1 MALVTAVTSSGSE
14 ARADGGEGPPPPPP
28 GIRASMQ
35 CDRSSEP
42 GRVRCTAE
50 AHVEGARTIAW
61 ADVEIVSI
69 PDFATALKGRI
80 GRDDATF
87 KDATTTKWAFGLV
100 AKKNG
105 QGELRARIR
114 VVVCSQPGES
124 RCVPVVVEV
133 RAPVVVG

>member
-1 MALVTAVTSSGSE
+1 
-14 ARADGGEGPPPPPP
+14 
-28 GIRASMQ
+28 MQ

-50 AHVEGARTIAW
+50 VHVEGARTIVW
-61 ADVEIVSI
+61 ADVEIVAI
-69 PDFATALKGRI
+69 PDFTTALKGRI
-80 GRDDATF
+80 GRDDTTF

-105 QGELRARIR
+105 QGELKVRIR

-124 RCVPVVVEV
+124 RCAPVVVEV
-133 RAPVVVG
+133 HAPVVVG